1 MKTIHILSF
10 TLLFVCGCSQMEPSK
25 VTQLSGLIGLDLTE
39 NSHQSYLQE
48 HFKSD
53 EEEETPYKLIYKDD
67 VYHEFKFDNVDF
79 MDTKPSLF
87 GLDFDRVKIR
97 SKNQIPRMFTLES
110 ESPSKDYY
118 KYFRDEVI
126 KVLGSPD
133 TSLIV
138 YENVEELRWGD
149 ITKNGILVTND
160 CLLTL
165 VFGLEN
171 CVTIKLGIDNVD
183 YEQSLSINEDKVPQI
198 LNMENISEE
207 TVGVI
212 LKNNDTRF
220 PRLSTYTIDYKT
232 HLFDLIELHPKY
244 IEGIEGIGY
253 NVYTRIR
260 LKGEDDS
267 TFSYELGKVF
277 SEEYNVE
284 IHFRDRVSEVYHYP
298 LKGFNITLH
307 DEEISI
313 LPSYNDNRF
322 TVGELIDRTLL

>member
-1 MKTIHILSF
+1 
-10 TLLFVCGCSQMEPSK
+10 VEPSK
-25 VTQLSGLIGLDLTE
+25 VTQLSELIGLDLTE

-53 EEEETPYKLIYKDD
+53 EEEYFPYKLVYDED
-67 VYHEFKFDNVDF
+67 VYHEFRFDRVDF

-87 GLDFDRVKIR
+87 GIEFDRVKIR
-97 SKNQIPRMFTLES
+97 SKNQIPKMFTLVG

-118 KYFRDEVI
+118 NYFRDEVI

-133 TSLIV
+133 SSLIV
-138 YENVEELRWGD
+138 YDNVEELRWGD
-149 ITKNGILVTND
+149 ITKNGIRVTND
-160 CLLTL
+160 CLLTW
-165 VFGLEN
+165 VIGLEN
-171 CVTIKLGIDNVD
+171 CVTINLGIDNVD
-183 YEQSLSINEDKVPQI
+183 YEQSLPRNEDKVPQI
-198 LNMENISEE
+198 LNMDNITEE

-212 LKNNDTRF
+212 LKNDDTRYSRF
-220 PRLSTYTIDYKT
+220 KIYTIDYKT

-244 IEGIEGIGY
+244 IEGVEGIGY

-313 LPSYNDNRF
+313 QPSYNDNRF